1 MGKIAFVFSGQGAQ
15 YPGMG
20 KELYENKNVCKE
32 VFDKAE
38 TVNPG
43 LIKMCFEGT
52 EADLAQ
58 TKNTQP
64 CMFTMEL
71 AAAAALKA
79 EGIVPDAVAGFSL
92 GELAAFTYAGCVS
105 FEEGLELVSAR
116 GELMQ
121 EDAQKVDSGMA
132 AVVKLSSDVVDA
144 LCNKYPHV
152 YPVNYN
158 GPTQITVA
166 GLKDELAEFSK
177 DVKEAGGRALPLKV
191 GGGFHSEFVKTASE
205 SFGEK
210 LSDYDIKNTEITM
223 YSDYTGRPYEGDYKE
238 LLTKQIC
245 NPVRWQTIVE
255 DMIANGFD
263 TFVEIGPG
271 KTLCGLISKI
281 NSEVKV
287 LHVEDMASLS
297 EVVTE
302 VK

>member
-15 YPGMG
+15 YSGMG
-20 KELYENKNVCKE
+20 KELYDNKDVCRDI
-32 VFDKAE
+32 FDKAE
-38 TVNPG
+38 AVNPG
-43 LIKMCFEGT
+43 LKRMCFEGSEDELT
-52 EADLAQ
+52 E

-71 AAAAALKA
+71 AAAEALKE
-79 EGIVPDAVAGFSL
+79 EGIIPDAVAGFSL

-105 FEEGLELVSAR
+105 FEEGLSLVSAR
-116 GELMQ
+116 GKYMQ
-121 EDAQKVDSGMA
+121 EDAGKVDSGMA
-132 AVVKLSSDVVDA
+132 AVVKLSPGKVDE
-144 LCNKYPHV
+144 LCKNYENV

-158 GPTQITVA
+158 GPTQVTVA
-166 GLKDELAEFSK
+166 GLKDQLALFSK

-205 SFGEK
+205 RFGEK
-210 LSDYDIKNTEITM
+210 LKDYDVKNAEITI
-223 YSDYTGRPYEGDYKE
+223 YSDYTGKPYEGDYKE

-245 NPVRWQTIVE
+245 NPVRWQGIVE
-255 DMIANGFD
+255 NMIESGFD

-281 NSEVKV
+281 NADVKV
-287 LHVEDMASLS
+287 LHVEDLTSLS
-297 EVVTE
+297 EVIAE